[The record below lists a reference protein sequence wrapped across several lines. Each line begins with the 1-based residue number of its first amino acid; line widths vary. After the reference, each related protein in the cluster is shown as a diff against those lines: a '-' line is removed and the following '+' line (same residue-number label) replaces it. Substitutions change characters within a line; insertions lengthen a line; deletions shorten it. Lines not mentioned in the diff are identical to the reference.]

1 METVGSSHRAGGEAE
16 LGFPVAATI
25 TAATSIATT
34 VLPSVLGGKSP
45 AERRRQVLRQRQE
58 VQRKWRIAKDEL
70 EQLRSSLDMTVEEA
84 RQTIED
90 QATTQQRLWLSRWRD
105 ELEGLPG
112 REEVARLIAE
122 EAQSIHL
129 NEARWTLV
137 QAAAPWALGGVA
149 AAAGVATFAFAYG
162 EKQEDEDSS
171 ASNQESE
178 FDALPSTA

>member
-1 METVGSSHRAGGEAE
+1 METVGSHSGQDSE

-25 TAATSIATT
+25 TAATSIAST

-58 VQRKWRIAKDEL
+58 VQRKWQIAKREL

-84 RQTIED
+84 RQTIENG
-90 QATTQQRLWLSRWRD
+90 ATSQQRLWLSRWMS

-129 NEARWTLV
+129 SEARWTLV
-137 QAAAPWALGGVA
+137 KAASPWAVGGLA
-149 AAAGVATFAFAYG
+149 AAAGVATLAFAYG

-171 ASNQESE
+171 ASNQKAE
-178 FDALPSTA
+178 FDALPSAA